1 VGGSAPAAGRRWRLH
16 GADPPRAASADARAG
31 TAKPSDADQ
40 RYCGEPTR
48 DKYGVITRSAV
59 QLRKFVAVFPCPATL
74 LHVTSCQGWQIDHV
88 IPRASGGCDIPLN
101 MQWLPATIKT
111 CADDACKDRWERT
124 YHAVPRRPVQL

>member
-1 VGGSAPAAGRRWRLH
+1 MIRRACALALVLAVQLAGAAHVPLPPPGSPDAPN
-16 GADPPRAASADARAG
+16 
-31 TAKPSDADQ
+31 DQ

-124 YHAVPRRPVQL
+124 YHAIPRRPVQL